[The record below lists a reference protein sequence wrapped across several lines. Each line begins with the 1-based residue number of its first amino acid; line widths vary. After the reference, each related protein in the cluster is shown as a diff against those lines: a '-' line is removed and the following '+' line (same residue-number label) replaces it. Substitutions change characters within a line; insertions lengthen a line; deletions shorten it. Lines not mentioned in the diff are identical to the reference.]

1 MGGRRSLLIVTTQHL
16 LLLLLLEQIQLCI
29 LGLLGCHERKLLLLL
44 LQKESL

>member
-1 MGGRRSLLIVTTQHL
+1 MGGRRSLLIVTIQHL

-29 LGLLGCHERKLLLLL
+29 LGLLGCHECKLLLLL